1 MTSPGG
7 VPRAGAGTGDEG
19 ELPMTDRRRLTRARG
34 WTRGPARGRRRAA
47 TPLRDG
53 RPGADHPR
61 LARLLGSRT
70 VRAGPGGTDP
80 RERRKTALLRLAGG
94 IVINLAVFGVLLH
107 LLWRYVLSS

>member
-1 MTSPGG
+1 
-7 VPRAGAGTGDEG
+7 
-19 ELPMTDRRRLTRARG
+19 
-34 WTRGPARGRRRAA
+34 
-47 TPLRDG
+47 
-53 RPGADHPR
+53 
-61 LARLLGSRT
+61 